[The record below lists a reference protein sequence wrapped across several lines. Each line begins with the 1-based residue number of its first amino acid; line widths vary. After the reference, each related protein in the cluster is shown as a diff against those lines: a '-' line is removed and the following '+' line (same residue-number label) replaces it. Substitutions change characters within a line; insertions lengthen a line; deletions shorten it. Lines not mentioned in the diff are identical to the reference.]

1 MSYQKTRTTPLVGLS
16 AVKTLIDRIDEVYAE
31 GREEDHDFEAM
42 RRDLFQ
48 CVGAIQGLLVA
59 IDVLT
64 LRADV
69 EPARE
74 AVTA

>member
-1 MSYQKTRTTPLVGLS
+1 MSYQSKTTPLVGLS
-16 AVKTLIDRIDEVYAE
+16 AVKGLIDRMDEIYAE
-31 GREEDHDFEAM
+31 GRAEDHDFEAM

-64 LRADV
+64 LRADAA
-69 EPARE
+69 PARE